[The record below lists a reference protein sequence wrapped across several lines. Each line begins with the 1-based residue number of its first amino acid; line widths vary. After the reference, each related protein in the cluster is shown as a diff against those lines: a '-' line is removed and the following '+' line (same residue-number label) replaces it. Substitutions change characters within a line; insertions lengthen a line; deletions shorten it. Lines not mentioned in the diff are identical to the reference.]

1 MMIKWNLTV
10 MMNVEVELS
19 TSHKLYQCNF
29 GHYNN
34 ITRDKKCEMK
44 FYKSENIIW
53 KNSNKLIIHYTK
65 LEAFTDTKGVLLT
78 ETTKCKKDQKG

>member
-1 MMIKWNLTV
+1 

-44 FYKSENIIW
+44 FYKSENII
-53 KNSNKLIIHYTK
+53 
-65 LEAFTDTKGVLLT
+65 
-78 ETTKCKKDQKG
+78 